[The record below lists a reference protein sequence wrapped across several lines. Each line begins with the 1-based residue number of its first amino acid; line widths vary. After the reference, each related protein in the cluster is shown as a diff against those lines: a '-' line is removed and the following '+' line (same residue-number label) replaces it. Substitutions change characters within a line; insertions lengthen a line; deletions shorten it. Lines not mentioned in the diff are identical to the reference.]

1 MNILQEKLNFLL
13 DKYAVAKE
21 AILSDDGKSVTVDGK
36 TYPILPWRS
45 ERRLVELKKMVDS
58 KTVGAISHFKIMSLN
73 PKTVSLDD
81 VLLRELDTAEYIGS
95 LKITEI
101 FKAENGPTAAVICMT
116 DKEAVITLELS
127 TNLKEGAVVI
137 DKHEIITD
145 RGTACDR
152 AVDSQTPLSSL
163 YVYGEENA
171 EYTDVDFELYGLTA
185 DLVAVVRGAFEIA
198 KNVSVGENNLA
209 IYNRLLSLVSAA
221 GLSAEKCE
229 NVIL

>member
-1 MNILQEKLNFLL
+1 MNVLQEKLNFLL

-45 ERRLVELKKMVDS
+45 ERRFIELKKIVDS
-58 KTVGAISHFKIMSLN
+58 NTVGAISHFKIMSIN
-73 PKTVSLDD
+73 PKNVSLDD
-81 VLLRELDTAEYIGS
+81 VLMRELDTAEYIGS

-116 DKEAVITLELS
+116 DKKAVITLELS
-127 TNLKEGAVVI
+127 VNLKEGAALI

-152 AVDSQTPLSSL
+152 AVDSQTPLYSV
-163 YVYGEENA
+163 YVYGENTD

-185 DLVAVVRGAFEIA
+185 ELVSVVRGAFDIA
-198 KNVSVGENNLA
+198 KNTELGEKNLA
-209 IYNRLLSLVSAA
+209 IHARLLSLVEAA